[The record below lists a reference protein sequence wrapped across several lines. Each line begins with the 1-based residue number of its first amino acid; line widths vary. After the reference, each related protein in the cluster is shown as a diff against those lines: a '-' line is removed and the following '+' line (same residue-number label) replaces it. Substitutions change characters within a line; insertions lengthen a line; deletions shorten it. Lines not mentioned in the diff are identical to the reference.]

1 MEDDQSAKFIQR
13 MFSHAARDR
22 IAILAVPR
30 SAGNAEQRVFTL
42 PQATSRKVQAWLRH
56 LNARDYDIYLCVN
69 PIRPGSRGREKAD
82 IAEVR
87 RLQLDLDEDGPTG
100 YARVL
105 EDLERGALPRPAHIL
120 RSSKDRYQF
129 LWDTV
134 PDRWSHE
141 QAEAVMRGLAERY
154 GGDRAATDV
163 ARVMRL
169 PGFRNCKPGRARS
182 LITWTWYGG
191 RMVRPEDFGGL
202 ALPEREPA
210 SRAEGR
216 RRIPP
221 GTTPRASGT
230 GPRRAMRCGRA
241 RRPRLSSHALSNRG
255 RTSRIPAITPAGPSS
270 ARRRN
275 SKGVIRMIRERV
287 VDRERI
293 VTVDT
298 EEESAQAIARGD
310 VTVEAPAE
318 IVEAKDP
325 LEIGCAAARSQGEE
339 GSRNRHPSPAVPVKR
354 SRSTN
359 VPSSGQ
365 YSLRAPVETCHA

>member
-1 MEDDQSAKFIQR
+1 MEEDQSAKFIHR

-87 RLQLDLDEDGPTG
+87 RLQLDLDEDGPAG
-100 YARVL
+100 YSRLL

-134 PDRWSHE
+134 PDRWTHE

-182 LITWTWYGG
+182 LVTWTWYGG

-210 SRAEGR
+210 HRAEGR

-221 GTTPRASGT
+221 GHHSQSERDWAAAGDALRKGEAPETVISRLEQQRQDKPNPGYY
-230 GPRRAMRCGRA
+230 A
-241 RRPRLSSHALSNRG
+241 RRTVQRKAEELKRG
-255 RTSRIPAITPAGPSS
+255 YQDDTGKSR
-270 ARRRN
+270 
-275 SKGVIRMIRERV
+275 
-287 VDRERI
+287 
-293 VTVDT
+293 
-298 EEESAQAIARGD
+298 
-310 VTVEAPAE
+310 
-318 IVEAKDP
+318 
-325 LEIGCAAARSQGEE
+325 
-339 GSRNRHPSPAVPVKR
+339 
-354 SRSTN
+354 
-359 VPSSGQ
+359 
-365 YSLRAPVETCHA
+365 